1 MKRFA
6 KYLFFLAV
14 AFLSILLCVVFYRDH
29 PDVQAVFYIPAV
41 NVLLYSLIA
50 DNLFPYKN
58 VTDRKRMIARAR
70 QEF

>member
-1 MKRFA
+1 M
-6 KYLFFLAV
+6 AV
-14 AFLSILLCVVFYRDH
+14 AFLSILRCVVFYRDH

-41 NVLLYSLIA
+41 NVLLYALIA

-58 VTDRKRMIARAR
+58 VTERKRQIQRSR